1 MTKKSGITTKLFSM
15 EKKIDYYNKKHRD
28 WENNP
33 FIKLRRS
40 DLRIYSSVNRIF
52 YYSGD
57 VIEAEVFLDNRD
69 GKEVCKGIEVSL
81 ARSIKAD
88 GNSNLLKLEKHAFNE
103 ITIIKRERM
112 DLELKVGDRNQFS
125 F

>member
-1 MTKKSGITTKLFSM
+1 M

-40 DLRIYSSVNRIF
+40 DLRIYSSVDRIF

-112 DLELKVGDRNQFS
+112 DLELKVGDRN
-125 F
+125 